1 MTTPISI
8 FHQERAAIAA
18 QIHQANERIAGL
30 EGQIRGVDQELQ
42 GLFAQR
48 QQYQLLNDICES
60 LDKLETIGAGHLF
73 WGDQPDAESAKQRV
87 AQARGHAAQ
96 FLQSIAEIEERRKQ
110 LEEGIDSE
118 LLNIDG
124 WLAERA
130 ELDKEEERK
139 LSEFLIERD
148 ISDIPYHA
156 MVMPWDP
163 EGEDARRLRK
173 VMLLALLFIFTM
185 GGGMAIWTLPPVDK
199 YAPIEVPER
208 VVKFVKNEPPPA
220 PPKKEQKKEEKKEE
234 KEEKP
239 EEKLA
244 EKPIEK
250 KPTDKATPT
259 EVKVARSKAESTGV
273 LAFKNSFNDLMEED
287 TPLALG
293 ADASIKGSGS
303 AGNQAAVS
311 GGVGNGAQGTRSLI
325 AAQGAAGSG
334 GIANYGISRGGV
346 GSGGGSGGA
355 IAGGGVSVGKRS
367 SGIADM
373 KGQDTKLSA
382 GAGPSRTDEE
392 IQIVFDKYKS
402 ALYRI
407 YNRELRNDPTLRGKM
422 VLALTI
428 APDGTVTSC
437 KVQSTDMNS
446 PALSKD
452 IVDRVLKFNFGP
464 KDGVPPT
471 KILYPIDFLPA
482 G

>member
-1 MTTPISI
+1 MTIPESI

-60 LDKLETIGAGHLF
+60 LDKLETLGAGHLF
-73 WGDQPDAESAKQRV
+73 WGQEPDAQSAKQRV
-87 AQARGHAAQ
+87 GNARGHAAQ
-96 FLQSIAEIEERRKQ
+96 FLQTITEIEQRRTQ
-110 LEEGIDSE
+110 FEEGIDSE
-118 LLNIDG
+118 LLIIDG

-139 LSEFLIERD
+139 LAEFLIERD

-156 MVMPWDP
+156 IVMPWDP
-163 EGEDARRLRK
+163 EGDDAKRFRK
-173 VMLLALLFIFTM
+173 VMLLALLFIFMM
-185 GGGMAIWTLPPVDK
+185 GGGMAIWKLPPVDK
-199 YAPIEVPER
+199 YARIEVPER

-220 PPKKEQKKEEKKEE
+220 PPKKEQTKEEEKKEE
-234 KEEKP
+234 KSEEK
-239 EEKLA
+239 KLA
-244 EKPIEK
+244 EKPTEK
-250 KPTDKATPT
+250 RPTEKATT
-259 EVKVARSKAESTGV
+259 AEVKAARSKAESTGV
-273 LAFKNSFNDLMEED
+273 LAFKNSFDDMMEED

-303 AGNQAAVS
+303 AGNQAAVP
-311 GGVGNGAQGTRSLI
+311 GGVGNGAPGTRSLI

-334 GIANYGISRGGV
+334 GISNYGISRGGV

-355 IAGGGVSVGKRS
+355 IAGGGVAVTRAQSAIS
-367 SGIADM
+367 ADM
-373 KGQDTKLSA
+373 KEDRPLTKGS
-382 GAGPSRTDEE
+382 GPARTDEE

-422 VLALTI
+422 VLQITI
-428 APDGTVTSC
+428 EPDGRVSAC

-446 PALSKD
+446 PALSAD
-452 IVDRVLKFNFGP
+452 IVDRVLKFNFGA
-464 KDGVPPT
+464 KEGVPST

-482 G
+482 S

>member
-1 MTTPISI
+1 VTTPASI

-18 QIHQANERIAGL
+18 QIHQANERITGL
-30 EGQIRGVDQELQ
+30 EGQIHDIDQELQ

-48 QQYQLLNDICES
+48 QQYQLLNDVCES
-60 LDKLETIGAGHLF
+60 LDKLESLGAGHLF
-73 WGDQPDAESAKQRV
+73 WGEQPDAQSAKQRV
-87 AQARGHAAQ
+87 GHARGHATQ

-118 LLNIDG
+118 LLIIDG

-139 LSEFLIERD
+139 LSEFLVERD
-148 ISDIPYHA
+148 ISDLPYQKMA
-156 MVMPWDP
+156 MPWDP
-163 EGEDARRLRK
+163 EGDDAKRYRK
-173 VMLLALLFIFTM
+173 IFLLVLLITFSL
-185 GGGMAIWTLPPVDK
+185 GSGMAIWKLPPVDK
-199 YAPIEVPER
+199 YAPIEVPKR
-208 VVKFVKNEPPPA
+208 VVKMVQNLPPP
-220 PPKKEQKKEEKKEE
+220 PPKKEVKKEEEK

-244 EKPIEK
+244 EKPTEK
-250 KPTDKATPT
+250 KPTEKATPT
-259 EVKVARSKAESTGV
+259 EVKAARSKAESTGV
-273 LAFKNSFNDLMEED
+273 LAFKNSFDDLMED
-287 TPLALG
+287 DAPLALG

-303 AGNQAAVS
+303 AGNQAYAA
-311 GGVGNGAQGTRSLI
+311 GGVGNGAPGSRSLI
-325 AAQGAAGSG
+325 AAQGGAGSG

-355 IAGGGVSVGKRS
+355 IAGGGMSVGKRS

-373 KGQDTKLSA
+373 QGQDTKLTA

-428 APDGTVTSC
+428 APDGTVTAC
-437 KVQSTDMNS
+437 KVQSTDLNS

-452 IVDRVLKFNFGP
+452 IVERVLKFNFGP
-464 KDGVPPT
+464 KEGVPPT

-482 G
+482 S